1 RRSRIHLPMSGLGQS
16 LTRPTI
22 RVPTY
27 WHLPN
32 LDLSI
37 STSRDVWNVR
47 SQLQGAN
54 VRFGSLA
61 DIVTS
66 PRHVPFTPNNGHS
79 SVRVVCPLSAT
90 NRHSPMALLST

>member
-1 RRSRIHLPMSGLGQS
+1 MYGLGQS

-54 VRFGSLA
+54 VRFGSLPDIGQPLRDIRFAPESRHGLRLEHVRYVPEA
-61 DIVTS
+61 DILRPEADWSLAGVS
-66 PRHVPFTPNNGHS
+66 PS
-79 SVRVVCPLSAT
+79 E
-90 NRHSPMALLST
+90 